1 MKGAAAPG
9 DVQQSLFHFL
19 HIDGMLLEWPLH
31 SPLLCS
37 YRPQLHFKHFFFFSI
52 SAAKSEP
59 AATPPPQIQVP
70 QKKIQQ
76 VFTAQGHEGKK
87 KKLNPRPNIE
97 ALFFTY
103 HTAFWDLP
111 AVVFLHFNSIS
122 PVFVALIYISCSI
135 FWLRCAEV
143 DALMAQKL
151 SCTHMTPWEH
161 R

>member
-1 MKGAAAPG
+1 MSVRHEIHHGADCPVKGAAAPG

-37 YRPQLHFKHFFFFSI
+37 YRLHFKHFFFLFSI

-76 VFTAQGHEGKK
+76 VFTAQGHEEK

-103 HTAFWDLP
+103 HTAF
-111 AVVFLHFNSIS
+111 
-122 PVFVALIYISCSI
+122 
-135 FWLRCAEV
+135 
-143 DALMAQKL
+143 
-151 SCTHMTPWEH
+151 
-161 R
+161 